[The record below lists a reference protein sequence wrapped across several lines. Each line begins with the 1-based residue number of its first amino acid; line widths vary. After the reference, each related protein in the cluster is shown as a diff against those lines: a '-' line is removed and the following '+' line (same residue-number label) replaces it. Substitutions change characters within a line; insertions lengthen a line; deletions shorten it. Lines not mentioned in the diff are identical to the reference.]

1 MKKERELPEHEDG
14 TEDGGKHGRV
24 RGGLVAVVVEL
35 TAQHMLT
42 RWRER
47 SRGTEEGCVVGGG
60 CKNEL
65 LCEAGVTAGFSKA

>member
-24 RGGLVAVVVEL
+24 RGGLVAGVVVEV

-47 SRGTEEGCVVGGG
+47 SRGERRRGCVVGER
-60 CKNEL
+60 KL
-65 LCEAGVTAGFSKA
+65 

>member
-42 RWRER
+42 CTRWRER
-47 SRGTEEGCVVGGG
+47 SRGTEEGVQCGWGR
-60 CKNEL
+60 L
-65 LCEAGVTAGFSKA
+65 